1 MKPPNF
7 SVKKITQFILI
18 HIMYQFLRE
27 HRAIKQRKSKMFGLN
42 IVLFF
47 LKIKSTKLY
56 ILVNKINIIYKIAY
70 YS

>member
-7 SVKKITQFILI
+7 SVKKITQFIKI

-27 HRAIKQRKSKMFGLN
+27 QRAIKQRKSKMFGSN

-47 LKIKSTKLY
+47 LKIKNTKLC
-56 ILVNKINIIYKIAY
+56 ILVNKFIIIYKIAY
-70 YS
+70 FS

>member
-7 SVKKITQFILI
+7 SVKKIVQFIKI
-18 HIMYQFLRE
+18 HIMYHFLRE
-27 HRAIKQRKSKMFGLN
+27 QRTIKQRKSKMFGPN

-47 LKIKSTKLY
+47 LKIKNTKLY
-56 ILVNKINIIYKIAY
+56 ILVNKFIIIYKIAY